1 MEERE
6 PRRPGQ
12 GSGRKRSRWNSWSP
26 RRRRSALLTAFAAIL
41 ALTLTATVYSAA
53 HARSSVSRT
62 VSAVASATPS
72 AAVPTASPTAAAPT
86 TAAAAPPSTAAETPS
101 AALAVAA
108 PAAAAPAAPATG
120 VTPALDSEINA
131 IIDANSQYQIGVTLI
146 DLSDGSSHQYGV
158 QAPFEAASTAKVLAA
173 AAYYHLVETGAVS
186 LDDPLGDYTAGFQIK
201 EMIQDSD
208 NDSWSLIMDAVG
220 FSELQSYAASIGVSY
235 DPMNNTLTPSEMASI
250 MAGLY
255 GGKLLNQQDTAQL
268 LSYMQNTNYESL
280 IPAAVPAGITV
291 FHKYGLLVDELHDA
305 SILTNGT
312 NSYAFVVYTKG
323 QDESDIPAR
332 TDIFHQLTQAVVN
345 ALF

>member
-1 MEERE
+1 M
-6 PRRPGQ
+6 
-12 GSGRKRSRWNSWSP
+12 
-26 RRRRSALLTAFAAIL
+26 
-41 ALTLTATVYSAA
+41 
-53 HARSSVSRT
+53 
-62 VSAVASATPS
+62 ASATPS
-72 AAVPTASPTAAAPT
+72 AAVPAAT
-86 TAAAAPPSTAAETPS
+86 PSTAATTTSTAAPS
-101 AALAVAA
+101 STTAEAPTAAPAVAA
-108 PAAAAPAAPATG
+108 PAAAAPAAPAAPATG
-120 VTPALDSEINA
+120 VTPALDAEING
-131 IIDANSQYQIGVTLI
+131 IIDANSQYQVGVTLI
-146 DLSDGSSHQYGV
+146 DLSNGSSHQYGV

-173 AAYYHLVETGAVS
+173 SAYYHLVETGAVS

-208 NDSWSLIMDAVG
+208 NDSWSLVMDAVG
-220 FSELQSYAASIGVSY
+220 YSELQSYAASIGVSY

-255 GGKLLNQQDTAQL
+255 GGKLLTQQDTAQL

-291 FHKYGLLVDELHDA
+291 FHKYGLLDDELHDA

-312 NSYAFVVYTKG
+312 DSYAFVVYTKG

-345 ALF
+345 GLF

>member
-1 MEERE
+1 M
-6 PRRPGQ
+6 
-12 GSGRKRSRWNSWSP
+12 
-26 RRRRSALLTAFAAIL
+26 
-41 ALTLTATVYSAA
+41 
-53 HARSSVSRT
+53 
-62 VSAVASATPS
+62 
-72 AAVPTASPTAAAPT
+72 
-86 TAAAAPPSTAAETPS
+86 
-101 AALAVAA
+101 
-108 PAAAAPAAPATG
+108 PATG

-291 FHKYGLLVDELHDA
+291 FHKYGLLDDELHDA

>member
-1 MEERE
+1 MEEQE
-6 PRRPGQ
+6 PRRAGQ
-12 GSGRKRSRWNSWSP
+12 GSGRKRSRWNRWSP

-41 ALTLTATVYSAA
+41 VVTLTATVYSAA
-53 HARSSVSRT
+53 HARSSVSRA
-62 VSAVASATPS
+62 VSAVARATPS
-72 AAVPTASPTAAAPT
+72 AAVPAASPT
-86 TAAAAPPSTAAETPS
+86 TAAAAPSSAAAEAPT
-101 AALAVAA
+101 AA
-108 PAAAAPAAPATG
+108 PAAAAPAAPVAAGTG
-120 VTPALDSEINA
+120 VTSALDSEINA

-146 DLSDGSSHQYGV
+146 DLSNGSSHQYGV

-220 FSELQSYAASIGVSY
+220 YSELQSYAASIGVSY

-255 GGKLLNQQDTAQL
+255 SGKLLDQQDTTQL

-291 FHKYGLLVDELHDA
+291 FHKYGLLDDELHDA

-312 NSYAFVVYTKG
+312 NAYAFVVYTKG

-332 TDIFHQLTQAVVN
+332 TDVFHQLTQAVVN
-345 ALF
+345 GLF

>member
-1 MEERE
+1 M
-6 PRRPGQ
+6 
-12 GSGRKRSRWNSWSP
+12 
-26 RRRRSALLTAFAAIL
+26 LTAFAAIL

-53 HARSSVSRT
+53 HARSSVSHK
-62 VSAVASATPS
+62 VSAMARATPS
-72 AAVPTASPTAAAPT
+72 AAVPAAT
-86 TAAAAPPSTAAETPS
+86 PSTAATTTSTAAPS
-101 AALAVAA
+101 STTAEAPTAAPAVAAPAVAA
-108 PAAAAPAAPATG
+108 PAAAAPAVAAPAAAAPATG
-120 VTPALDSEINA
+120 VTPALDAEING
-131 IIDANSQYQIGVTLI
+131 IIDANSQYQVGVTLI
-146 DLSDGSSHQYGV
+146 DLSNGSSHQYGV

-208 NDSWSLIMDAVG
+208 NESWSLIMDAVG
-220 FSELQSYAASIGVSY
+220 YSELQAYAGSIGVSY
-235 DPMNNTLTPSEMASI
+235 DPMENTLTPSEMASI

-255 GGKLLNQQDTAQL
+255 GGKLLNQQHTAQL

-291 FHKYGLLVDELHDA
+291 FHKYGLLDDELHDA

-312 NSYAFVVYTKG
+312 DSYAFVVYTKG

-332 TDIFHQLTQAVVN
+332 TDIFHQLTQAVAN
-345 ALF
+345 GLF